1 MKKQIP
7 YLVALLW
14 MVAVAVLAFLDGLNW
29 STQRK
34 MSSYLDGCIE
44 GDQIY
49 LVENIEGEG
58 ILYVMDSKGNVK
70 EVSLA
75 SSVKSD
81 SLFVKI
87 DYREGLYALLRE
99 KGNPNTYYIAE
110 YDNQGNYISC
120 TPAFII
126 AEEGEVTGLWVDAKG
141 YYLTTVQENKESA
154 AAYFLERK
162 ELEDTKESQEATS
175 LKIFQLTYAEDGRF
189 ITEARYEKGKFL
201 LRLDD
206 GSGMESFVA
215 SEKLQSAF
223 GIEVCLQNSLS
234 KCATA
239 RYFSMRDFCLL
250 VMLCLSFS

>member
-175 LKIFQLTYAEDGRF
+175 TRRRKRYGVLCGIRE
-189 ITEARYEKGKFL
+189 ITVGFL
-201 LRLDD
+201 V
-206 GSGMESFVA
+206 SKSVCKTA
-215 SEKLQSAF
+215 YQSAPQRDIF
-223 GIEVCLQNSLS
+223 LCGTFACWLCCACLFLNNPA
-234 KCATA
+234 K
-239 RYFSMRDFCLL
+239 
-250 VMLCLSFS
+250 

>member
-162 ELEDTKESQEATS
+162 EFIPHKFGRRKS
-175 LKIFQLTYAEDGRF
+175 TYSNA
-189 ITEARYEKGKFL
+189 
-201 LRLDD
+201 
-206 GSGMESFVA
+206 
-215 SEKLQSAF
+215 
-223 GIEVCLQNSLS
+223 
-234 KCATA
+234 
-239 RYFSMRDFCLL
+239 
-250 VMLCLSFS
+250 